1 VQLIESRVSTIHTA
15 VEVSSGLD
23 LIVDDLD
30 EEEDEGPV
38 IYEDK
43 DSDED
48 EEEGIEEAMETDE
61 EADDSA
67 DEAADGVNDFEGFDD
82 MSD

>member
-1 VQLIESRVSTIHTA
+1 MDEWD
-15 VEVSSGLD
+15 E
-23 LIVDDLD
+23 

-43 DSDED
+43 DSDD
-48 EEEGIEEAMETDE
+48 EEGEGPKEAMETDE
-61 EADDSA
+61 EGDNSA
-67 DEAADGVNDFEGFDD
+67 EEAADGVNDFEEFDE

>member
-1 VQLIESRVSTIHTA
+1 M
-15 VEVSSGLD
+15 
-23 LIVDDLD
+23 DDLEE

-43 DSDED
+43 DTD
-48 EEEGIEEAMETDE
+48 EEEGEGLEEAMETDE
-61 EADDSA
+61 EADNSA

-82 MSD
+82 MSDW